1 MSELSRNISQLS
13 PEEKRRLKGSE
24 FFGYEFRDN
33 PPELKDDEK
42 PENLKSPIAP
52 AEENEAAHVVSA
64 GGFYSQSLDTR
75 GDTFANER
83 ELVVKYRNAAMQPEV
98 DQAIQDIVNE
108 SIVANDEDYPVTLSL
123 EFTEI
128 SEQVQE
134 KIIDEFEY
142 IMQLLSF
149 RKYGHD
155 IFRRWYIDGKIAY
168 HKVIDM
174 NNPTKGIVELR
185 PINPIKIQKIKEL
198 DEQID
203 SKTGMKF
210 IRGYDEYFVYSETGF
225 MQQTGS
231 MSSPHNPISGL
242 KMPKDTVCYITSGLL
257 DATRKTSL
265 SHLHKALRNVN
276 QLRMMEDSLIIYRL
290 SRAPERRVFRISVGD
305 MPKQMAQQ
313 YINNMM
319 QKYQNRITYN
329 AETGETSDH
338 RKHMHMLEDFW
349 LPVDSNGR
357 GTDVTALPGG
367 QNLGE
372 IEDIIYFQKRLY
384 QALNVPLNRLDPES
398 GVILGRVAEMNRDEI
413 RFQKFIDKLRI
424 KFAELFKDIL
434 RTHLVLKGI
443 VTTEEWDN
451 DIAEYMIINYAR
463 DNYFSELKEAE
474 ILRERIDTLNA
485 VTDHIGVFY
494 SREWV
499 RKHILKQTEEDI
511 KEIKNQIRAEAVN
524 HDSLPIPG
532 EVTDGLGG
540 GPVGGGGDMGGDMG
554 GDLNVGDDAP
564 TDLGDDDI
572 ALSDPDG
579 APTSLGPDDDLDSVE
594 EPDDELEDENIDT
607 EEV

>member
-1 MSELSRNISQLS
+1 MSDQRHNIAQMSD
-13 PEEKRRLKGSE
+13 EEKRALKGSE
-24 FFGYEFRDN
+24 FFGFEFRDKQ
-33 PPELKDDEK
+33 PELKGDEK

-52 AEENEAAHVVSA
+52 AEENEAAHIVSA
-64 GGFYSQSLDTR
+64 GGFYSQTVDTR
-75 GDTFANER
+75 GDSFANER
-83 ELVVKYRNAAMQPEV
+83 ELIVKYRSAAMQPEV

-108 SIVANDEDYPVTLSL
+108 SIVANDEDYPISISL
-123 EFTEI
+123 EFTDL

-142 IMQLLSF
+142 VMQLLNF

-174 NNPTKGIVELR
+174 NNPTKGVIELR
-185 PINPIKIQKIKEL
+185 PINPIKIQKIKEI
-198 DEQID
+198 DEQVD
-203 SKTGMKF
+203 AKTGMKF
-210 IRGYDEYFVYSETGF
+210 IRGHDEYFVYSENGF
-225 MQQTGS
+225 TQASQSMGS
-231 MSSPHNPISGL
+231 AYNPITGL

-257 DATRKTSL
+257 DASRKISL

-290 SRAPERRVFRISVGD
+290 SRAPERRVFKISTGD

-313 YINNMM
+313 YINNLV

-357 GTDVTALPGG
+357 GTDVTNLPGG
-367 QNLGE
+367 ANLGE
-372 IEDIIYFQKRLY
+372 IEDIIYFQKKLY

-398 GVILGRVAEMNRDEI
+398 GVILGRVAEINRDEI

-424 KFAELFKDIL
+424 KFGELFKDIL

-443 VTTEEWDN
+443 VTTDEWDN
-451 DIAEYMIINYAR
+451 NVNEYLIINYAR

-474 ILRERIDTLNA
+474 IMRERIDTLNA
-485 VTDHIGVFY
+485 VKDHIGVYF
-494 SREWV
+494 SREWA
-499 RKHILKQTEEDI
+499 RKHILKQSEEDI

-524 HDSLPIPG
+524 HDALPIPG
-532 EVTDGLGG
+532 DVTDGMGGEFGG
-540 GPVGGGGDMGGDMG
+540 GEGGGGMG
-554 GDLNVGDDAP
+554 GDLNVGAEAP
-564 TDLGDDDI
+564 EGLGDDGEI
-572 ALSDPDG
+572 SLEDPAG
-579 APTSLGPDDDLDSVE
+579 APTSLGPDDDLG
-594 EPDDELEDENIDT
+594 EPDEDLDDDTIDDDT
-607 EEV
+607 IDPT